1 VSAEVFERLYSDFL
15 LPSRLPEYR
24 ALIERAAAQG
34 YAFRSTGE
42 YFDTG
47 PSVAARTL
55 VLRHDVDTDPATA
68 EAQFEIERE
77 LGASASY
84 FFRLSTADPAVMR
97 RIAQGGG
104 EVGYHF
110 EEVAT
115 VAKEERLRSKAA
127 VKARLPAIQE
137 RFCANLASLRERT
150 GLPLEAAAGH
160 GDMVNR
166 HLGYANRKLL
176 NGRVRHRCGVR
187 YEAYDDDA
195 VAGVVSRFID
205 HSHPVGWRPSS
216 PFEAIERGDS
226 VVYVLTHPR
235 HWRRNVRAN
244 LADDLGRL
252 RDGLRYHGR
261 LG

>member
-1 VSAEVFERLYSDFL
+1 MWARLYSDFL

-24 ALIERAAAQG
+24 ALLERAASRG
-34 YAFRSTGE
+34 YAFRSTGA
-42 YFDTG
+42 YFDAG
-47 PSVAARTL
+47 PDPSGRTL

-68 EAQFEIERE
+68 EAQWKIERD

-84 FFRLSTADPAVMR
+84 FFRLSTADRAVMR
-97 RIAQGGG
+97 RIAGGGG

-127 VKARLPAIQE
+127 VKARLPAIQQ
-137 RFCANLASLRERT
+137 RFGANLTALRERT
-150 GLPLEAAAGH
+150 GLPLEAVAAH

-176 NGRVRHRCGVR
+176 NGRTRHRCAVR
-187 YEAYDDDA
+187 YEAYDEAA
-195 VAGVVSRFID
+195 VAGVVSRFVD
-205 HSHPVGWRPSS
+205 HSHPGGWRPQS
-216 PFEAIERGDS
+216 PWAAIERGDA
-226 VVYVLTHPR
+226 VVYLLTHPR
-235 HWRRNVRAN
+235 HWRRNVRVN